1 MKTIIVGTDGTTSS
15 GAAVAAASDL
25 AVDAGAVVHLVTA
38 CAMPVV
44 AAGMDVVAMPSHHEV
59 RAALG
64 EAVEGQAESVRRR
77 GIQVEVHVC
86 DGSPAQVLC
95 DVAET
100 VGADVIVVGN
110 RRMKGAGRVLGAVAS
125 KVARK
130 APCSVFIA
138 KTTG

>member
-1 MKTIIVGTDGTTSS
+1 MKTIIVGTDGTTGSS
-15 GAAVAAASDL
+15 AAVAAAADL
-25 AVDAGAVVHLVTA
+25 AVDTGAVVHLVTA
-38 CAMPVV
+38 CTIPVV
-44 AAGMDVVAMPSHHEV
+44 AAGMDVVVMPPHHEV
-59 RAALG
+59 RASQA

-77 GIQVEVHVC
+77 GLQVEVHVC

-95 DVAET
+95 NVAET

-110 RRMKGAGRVLGAVAS
+110 RRMKGVGRVLGAVAS
-125 KVARK
+125 KVAHK

>member
-1 MKTIIVGTDGTTSS
+1 MKTIIVGTDGTTGS
-15 GAAVAAASDL
+15 GAAVAAAADL
-25 AVDAGAVVHLVTA
+25 AADAGAVVHLVTA
-38 CAMPVV
+38 CSVPVV
-44 AAGMDVVAMPSHHEV
+44 AAGMDVVAMPLHHEV
-59 RAALG
+59 RASQG
-64 EAVEGQAESVRRR
+64 KAVEGQAESMRRR
-77 GIQVEVHVC
+77 GIRVEVHVC

-110 RRMKGAGRVLGAVAS
+110 RRMKGAGRVLGSVAS
-125 KVARK
+125 KVAHK